1 MQIRWLALLMML
13 VLVACDS
20 NDKPA
25 TQLQAGTRN
34 TRTPQIQ
41 STDDTTHDEMALSGR
56 LLYVED
62 DHLML
67 WDLTETAPTPIADQV
82 TPSQIFLSV
91 DQTMAVYHRQLSRS
105 SEVHLFNLSTLESTL
120 VDATE
125 GFSRRQIWN
134 ASWSPNQEWVLINSS
149 SLDILAKIDGSGHVE
164 LGRDARIQHQWLADN
179 TILSMIASFSP
190 PDFAS
195 VTVELAEHYDPNTGI
210 STPIDLEPEYLD
222 YSELYTALNTLGY
235 EMSWSMAIPDVIEG
249 WVINWPPDFDGSR
262 LQLCNTWQ
270 ITSFDRQTVA
280 YESPD
285 TAQLSD
291 GQPLISGD
299 FLFLDWRYP
308 DCVFGVFAVRLMRLH
323 ADGTVSVVG
332 EGVYPGDSQD
342 VRRVSG
348 IRRYALS
355 PDQQQVAWISGNI
368 SKTEGALHITDL
380 ATGTTETLTQKPIFS
395 IYWMP

>member
-1 MQIRWLALLMML
+1 MQIRWLALLIGL
-13 VLVACDS
+13 LLVACGS

-41 STDDTTHDEMALSGR
+41 STDDATHDEMTLSGR

-62 DHLML
+62 DRLVL
-67 WDLTETAPTPIADQV
+67 WDLTEAEPTPIADQV
-82 TPSQIFLSV
+82 TPSQIFLST
-91 DQTMAVYHRQLSRS
+91 DQTMVVYHRQSSRS
-105 SEVHLFNLSTLESTL
+105 SEVYLLDLSTLESTL
-120 VDATE
+120 VDTFE

-134 ASWSPNQEWVLINSS
+134 ASWSPNKQWVLINSS
-149 SLDILAKIDGSGHVE
+149 SLDILAKIDGSGRAE
-164 LGRDARIQHQWLADN
+164 LGRDARIQHEWLADN
-179 TILSMIASFSP
+179 TILSMIASSRP
-190 PDFAS
+190 PDFAN
-195 VTVELAEHYDPNTGI
+195 VTVEFAEHYDPNTGI

-222 YSELYTALNTLGY
+222 YSELYTALSTLGY
-235 EMSWSMAIPDVIEG
+235 EMSWSMAIPDAIEG
-249 WVINWPPDFDGSR
+249 WVINWPSDFDGSR

-291 GQPLISGD
+291 GRLLNNGD

-308 DCVFGVFAVRLMRLH
+308 NCVFGVFAVRLMRLH
-323 ADGTVSVVG
+323 ADGIASVIG

-368 SKTEGALHITDL
+368 SQTEGALHITDL
-380 ATGTTETLTQKPIFS
+380 ATDTTKTLTQEPIFS